1 MSALRDVLTAFEQS
15 NGAVSVQRLSHQL
28 DISPPVLEE
37 MIQFWVR
44 KGKVRETGDSE
55 TCNTCGSAR
64 GCPFI
69 MNMPRRFELVRDEED
84 VRVPRCY
91 HQFDHR

>member
-1 MSALRDVLTAFEQS
+1 MSTLRNVLAIFEQS
-15 NGAVSVQRLSHQL
+15 SGAISVQQLARQL
-28 DISPPVLEE
+28 DVSSPVLED

-44 KGKVRETGDSE
+44 KGKVRESGNGE

-69 MNMPRRFELVRDEED
+69 MNMPRRFELVRDDAE
-84 VRVPRCY
+84 VSLPPC
-91 HQFDHR
+91 HQGDQI